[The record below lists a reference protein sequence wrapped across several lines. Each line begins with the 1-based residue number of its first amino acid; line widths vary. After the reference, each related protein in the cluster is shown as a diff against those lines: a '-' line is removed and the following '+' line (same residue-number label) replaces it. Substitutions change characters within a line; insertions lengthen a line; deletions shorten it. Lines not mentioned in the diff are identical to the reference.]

1 MESKC
6 TTLVNCCVAMIDVIE
21 IVILM
26 GCQQIVTVIE
36 IEFDMV
42 EWVKTME
49 MESITLAD
57 HIFIIF
63 T

>member
-42 EWVKTME
+42 E
-49 MESITLAD
+49 
-57 HIFIIF
+57 
-63 T
+63 

>member
-1 MESKC
+1 
-6 TTLVNCCVAMIDVIE
+6 MIDVIE